1 MTHLNS
7 NFSDAM
13 NEQPSGLHAV
23 GRTSSEEARASKPA
37 DTVYR
42 IAAMVGAL
50 ILLYTV
56 VWAG

>member
-7 NFSDAM
+7 NLADVNVQHTSEPHVVGGTSD
-13 NEQPSGLHAV
+13 
-23 GRTSSEEARASKPA
+23 EEACASKPS

-50 ILLYTV
+50 ILLFTV

>member
-7 NFSDAM
+7 NSSDAID
-13 NEQPSGLHAV
+13 EQSAGL
-23 GRTSSEEARASKPA
+23 EARASKPA

-50 ILLYTV
+50 LLLFTV
-56 VWAG
+56 AWAG

>member
-7 NFSDAM
+7 NLPNAID
-13 NEQPSGLHAV
+13 EQFQGMEP
-23 GRTSSEEARASKPA
+23 RASKPA

-50 ILLYTV
+50 ILLFTV

>member
-7 NFSDAM
+7 NSSDAVD
-13 NEQPSGLHAV
+13 EQSLG
-23 GRTSSEEARASKPA
+23 EEARATKPA

-50 ILLYTV
+50 ILLFTI

>member
-7 NFSDAM
+7 NLADV
-13 NEQPSGLHAV
+13 NVE
-23 GRTSSEEARASKPA
+23 RTSGPHVVAGTSDEEARASKPA

-50 ILLYTV
+50 ILLFTV

>member
-7 NFSDAM
+7 NLADVNVEHA
-13 NEQPSGLHAV
+13 SGLRAV
-23 GRTSSEEARASKPA
+23 GRSSGEETRASKPA

>member
-7 NFSDAM
+7 NLSDVI
-13 NEQPSGLHAV
+13 NEQPSGLYV
-23 GRTSSEEARASKPA
+23 GGRASSEEACASKPA

-50 ILLYTV
+50 LLLFTV
-56 VWAG
+56 AWAG